1 MEKYRSKF
9 HNLEETNYVL
19 KKDNDNMKVQLRSA
33 MQDKLRLQK
42 VVKEH

>member
-19 KKDNDNMKVQLRSA
+19 KKDNDSMKTQLRTV
-33 MQDKLRLQK
+33 MQ
-42 VVKEH
+42 